1 MRDTLI
7 TYGIQL
13 NHPPAAVIGSDSPRC
28 RALIESLCDLNLPG
42 VGYFTAKGPN
52 LRRHDSP
59 DPAIEHDMREDFR
72 GDPALHLLL
81 VDGKLA
87 PELPEPALLTIAV
100 RLDEAPLH
108 AGLGLDCDLLIRHDG
123 DIRDLRVLLHGLYQL
138 LFEQAMICVDI
149 VDVLWVMARAEQGV
163 FAIGRGADV
172 ATATRAARQALAR
185 RGFELHRAVGLL
197 TLIRG
202 DQWLR
207 LEAILGSVDEL
218 SAELP
223 DDAPHA
229 FSCRLSEEQGV
240 EVLLL
245 ACDAF

>member
-28 RALIESLCDLNLPG
+28 RALIESLRDLNLPG

-52 LRRHDSP
+52 LRRHDVP
-59 DPAIEHDMREDFR
+59 DPVIEHDLRENFR

-81 VDGKLA
+81 VDGKLS

-108 AGLGLDCDLLIRHDG
+108 SGPGLRCDLAIRHDG
-123 DIRDLRVLLHGLYQL
+123 DTRDLRVLLHGLYQL
-138 LFEQAMICVDI
+138 LFEQGPICVD
-149 VDVLWVMARAEQGV
+149 VADVLAVMERAERGV
-163 FAIGRGADV
+163 FVVGRGADV
-172 ATATRAARQALAR
+172 ATAARAARRELAR
-185 RGFELHRAVGLL
+185 RGFDLRRACGLL
-197 TLIRG
+197 TLIRS
-202 DQWLR
+202 DKRLR
-207 LEAILGSVDEL
+207 LDEILVSVDEL
-218 SAELP
+218 SGELP
-223 DDAPHA
+223 DDVPHA
-229 FSCRLSEEQGV
+229 FSHRLIEGKEI

-245 ACDAF
+245 VCDAF